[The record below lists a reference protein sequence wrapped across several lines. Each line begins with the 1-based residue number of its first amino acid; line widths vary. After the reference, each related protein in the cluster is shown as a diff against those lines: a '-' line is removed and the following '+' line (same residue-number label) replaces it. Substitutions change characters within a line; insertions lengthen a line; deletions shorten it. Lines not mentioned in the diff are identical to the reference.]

1 MDSPAI
7 AKEMLR
13 VYGDKCK
20 IIKIDMLYE
29 KEVQKYVMGIEEANR
44 KAKNSTLVF
53 KGGYDVIL

>member
-20 IIKIDMLYE
+20 IIKVDMLYE
-29 KEVQKYVMGIEEANR
+29 KEVQKYVMGIEEAHK

-53 KGGYDVIL
+53 KGGYNA